1 MKQYDPEWTA
11 GVLADLHDFF
21 IENGMKQSA
30 SAVKA
35 ALTVVKR
42 EINAEYAMRDVSEQ
56 KQIN

>member
-21 IENGMKQSA
+21 TENGMKQSA

-35 ALTVVKR
+35 ALTVVKQ
-42 EINAEYAMRDVSEQ
+42 EIDADYAKRDASGQ

>member
-11 GVLADLHDFF
+11 NVLADLHDFF
-21 IENGMKQSA
+21 AENGMKQSA

-42 EINAEYAMRDVSEQ
+42 EINADRGKRDASEQ